1 MPVDWL
7 VMGFVATMAFAEP
20 ELVDP
25 DLESD
30 LELLE
35 FLGSWET
42 DDGEWIDATMLADEP
57 EMDVPADA
65 QEND

>member
-20 ELVDP
+20 ESIDP
-25 DLESD
+25 ETD

-42 DDGEWIDATMLADEP
+42 DDGEWIDPTMLTDES
-57 EMDVPADA
+57 EIDVPADTK
-65 QEND
+65 END

>member
-1 MPVDWL
+1 
-7 VMGFVATMAFAEP
+7 MAFAEP

-42 DDGEWIDATMLADEP
+42 DDGEGIDPTMLADEP

>member
-7 VMGFVATMAFAEP
+7 VMGFVATMVFAEP

-42 DDGEWIDATMLADEP
+42 DDGEWIDPTMLADEP